1 MKTSTESNQSTPAP
15 ADLILMVMIIFS
27 LIFILGAP
35 VWQLMMQS
43 AASSEA
49 STPVGTV
56 QRIRFIGNLG
66 IDTQIDT
73 EGRSFMVRGISK
85 LQRGMPVHLYRGT
98 WNNGLCN
105 ADASIC
111 ERVMG
116 VD

>member
-1 MKTSTESNQSTPAP
+1 MKNRPHPKSPTPSAP
-15 ADLILMVMIIFS
+15 DLFLTVLIIFA
-27 LIFILGAP
+27 LVFILGAP
-35 VWQLMMQS
+35 QWQKMMQS
-43 AASSEA
+43 ATNSEA

-73 EGRSFMVRGISK
+73 GERSFMVRGISR
-85 LQRGMPVHLYRGT
+85 LQKGMSLHLKRGT
-98 WNNGLCN
+98 WNTGLCN

-111 ERVMG
+111 ERVRG

>member
-1 MKTSTESNQSTPAP
+1 MKNLAPSKSPTQSAP
-15 ADLILMVMIIFS
+15 DLFLTVLIIFA
-27 LIFILGAP
+27 LVFILGAP
-35 VWQLMMQS
+35 QLLNMMQS
-43 AASSEA
+43 AASKEA

-73 EGRSFMVRGISK
+73 EERSFMVRGIST
-85 LQRGMPVHLYRGT
+85 LQKGMPIHLHKST
-98 WNNGLCN
+98 WNSELCN

-116 VD
+116 AD

>member
-1 MKTSTESNQSTPAP
+1 MKNSTDSNQETPSAP
-15 ADLILMVMIIFS
+15 DLALTILILFA

-35 VWQLMMQS
+35 LWHLMMRS
-43 AASSEA
+43 AASSET

-56 QRIRFIGNLG
+56 QRIRFISNLG

-85 LQRGMPVHLYRGT
+85 LQRGMSVSLYRGT
-98 WNNGLCN
+98 WNTGLCN

-116 VD
+116 AD